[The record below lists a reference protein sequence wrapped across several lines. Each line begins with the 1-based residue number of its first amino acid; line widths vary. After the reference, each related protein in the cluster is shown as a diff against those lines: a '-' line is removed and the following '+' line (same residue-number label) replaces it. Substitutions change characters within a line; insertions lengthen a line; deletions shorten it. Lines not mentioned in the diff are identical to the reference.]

1 MLPHPHACSCETV
14 VLLICRSPLLEV
26 GLDNKVD
33 GAWQYDNKYTG
44 DLEITSIPASNIPK
58 DHTVSVGF
66 KDLGARLLQPI
77 VGYATEVNLET
88 AQPK

>member
-1 MLPHPHACSCETV
+1 M
-14 VLLICRSPLLEV
+14 
-26 GLDNKVD
+26 
-33 GAWQYDNKYTG
+33 
-44 DLEITSIPASNIPK
+44 
-58 DHTVSVGF
+58 SVGF